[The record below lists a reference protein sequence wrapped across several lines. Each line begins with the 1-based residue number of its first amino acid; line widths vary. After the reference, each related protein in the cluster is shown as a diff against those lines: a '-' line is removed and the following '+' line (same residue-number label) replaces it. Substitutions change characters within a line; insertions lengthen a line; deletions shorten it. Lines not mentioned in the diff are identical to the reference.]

1 MQAQLLF
8 LIEDKREAEK
18 GETDGMGRRTL
29 SRSLALESELESRY
43 GVREIESKLL
53 SA

>member
-8 LIEDKREAEK
+8 LNGDKREAEK
-18 GETDGMGRRTL
+18 GETDGMGRHTL
-29 SRSLALESELESRY
+29 SRNLALESRHSI
-43 GVREIESKLL
+43 REIESKLL